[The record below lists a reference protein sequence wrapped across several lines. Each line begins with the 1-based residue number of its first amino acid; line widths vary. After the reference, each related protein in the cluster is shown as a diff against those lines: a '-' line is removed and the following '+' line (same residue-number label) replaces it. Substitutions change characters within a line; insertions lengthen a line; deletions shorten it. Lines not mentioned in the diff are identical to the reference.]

1 MSLSTKRLRGSELE
15 PFTLEVEQVLPGA
28 SMLLWH
34 LQSLEGLRVVA
45 RKSFPFTD
53 DFEAYFIY
61 KERLFVVQTP
71 FTNIWVSLLGQ
82 PADDGLFTQIEAYVR
97 RFNWLCALLSP
108 IGGLR
113 YLFLPRDPSSE
124 VLQRYHP
131 QGLLVQAPQVNAP

>member
-34 LQSLEGLRVVA
+34 LQSLDGLRVVA

-82 PADDGLFTQIEAYVR
+82 PADEGLFTQVESHVR
-97 RFNWLCALLSP
+97 RFNWLYALASP
-108 IGGLR
+108 IGGFR
-113 YLFLPRDPSSE
+113 YLFLPGNPSRE

-131 QGLLVQAPQVNAP
+131 QGLLVRAQPANAP